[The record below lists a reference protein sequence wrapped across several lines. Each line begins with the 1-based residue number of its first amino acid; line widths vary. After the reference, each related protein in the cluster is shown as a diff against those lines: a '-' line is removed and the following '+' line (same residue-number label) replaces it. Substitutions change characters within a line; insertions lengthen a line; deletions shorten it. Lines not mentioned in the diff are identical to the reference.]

1 MNIRGVN
8 MNSRE
13 LYNMF
18 ENMKDNEIETMAFMS
33 VRYLV
38 KKRNKNLK
46 ELLQNIKN
54 LNKALDKGVNYE

>member
-1 MNIRGVN
+1 MT
-8 MNSRE
+8 SKE
-13 LYNMF
+13 LYDLL

-54 LNKALDKGVNYE
+54 LNKALDKGC